1 METRERTKINRR
13 LAALHKQL
21 TTVGPLMRGSVVI
34 IGTRNK
40 QPYFSLNKD
49 KKTHLIY
56 LEKKREKIAREYSAN
71 YHRLLEIVEEMT
83 LLNMALLK
91 EYEAS

>member
-1 METRERTKINRR
+1 MDKKEIAQLKKKINK
-13 LAALHKQL
+13 LQKELGAL
-21 TTVGPLMRGSVVI
+21 GPVMRGSVVI

-56 LEKKREKIAREYSAN
+56 LGKKREATARKYSDN
-71 YHRLLEIVEEMT
+71 YKRLLEIVDEMT
-83 LLNMALLK
+83 ILNMQLLK
-91 EYEAS
+91 HDPDE